1 LQPDLIHVNDWQT
14 GLIPAL
20 LKTEYS
26 ENPLYREIASL
37 LTIHN
42 MAYQGLFP
50 ADHMSLTGMDQK
62 YFNWEQM
69 EFHGQLNFL
78 KAGLVFADAIN
89 TVSPTYAREIQTVE
103 QGCGLE
109 RVLQERSG
117 RLFGIINVPAIGIRR
132 PIRICNITSLLT
144 SILRVVAKAKPS
156 ANRRCRPKPT

>member
-1 LQPDLIHVNDWQT
+1 
-14 GLIPAL
+14 
-20 LKTEYS
+20 
-26 ENPLYREIASL
+26 
-37 LTIHN
+37 

-117 RLFGIINVPAIGIRR
+117 RLFGIINGIDPSDWNPA
-132 PIRICNITSLLT
+132 TD
-144 SILRVVAKAKPS
+144 
-156 ANRRCRPKPT
+156 